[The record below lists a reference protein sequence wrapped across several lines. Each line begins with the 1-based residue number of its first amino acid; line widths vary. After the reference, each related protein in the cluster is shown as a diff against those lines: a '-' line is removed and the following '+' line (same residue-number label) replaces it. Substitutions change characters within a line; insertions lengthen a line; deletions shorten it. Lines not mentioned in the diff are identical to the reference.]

1 MSESPSPSY
10 APTPPNNS
18 MAIVS
23 LVLGIISWLALPVLG
38 AIGAI
43 ITGHMA
49 RREIKQ
55 SLGGQGGDALAVI
68 GLILGYLN
76 LVASCVLPLLI
87 IGGVI
92 GIGGLVS
99 LCAALADPVSFD
111 ASALR

>member
-1 MSESPSPSY
+1 LNNRNF
-10 APTPPNNS
+10 TPDKHNS
-18 MAIVS
+18 TLAIIS
-23 LVLGIISWLALPVLG
+23 LVSGITGWTLVPFFG
-38 AIGAI
+38 AIIAV

-55 SLGGQGGDALAVI
+55 SLGSQGGDALAVI

-99 LCAALADPVSFD
+99 LCAALADPASFD

>member
-1 MSESPSPSY
+1 
-10 APTPPNNS
+10 

-23 LVLGIISWLALPVLG
+23 LVLGIISWVALPLLG

-55 SLGGQGGDALAVI
+55 SFGSQSGDTLALV

-76 LVASCVLPLLI
+76 LVVSCMLPLLI

-92 GIGGLVS
+92 GVGGLVS
-99 LCAALADPVSFD
+99 LCAVLSDPGSVG
-111 ASALR
+111 ASAFR